1 MSQFKSGDVAL
12 IINSINEENIGRVV
26 TVAGIAVQGQRID
39 QEDGAYVI
47 SDIDGMVIVEGD
59 IVVSAEWLP
68 THKTVVRTHVFRPNF
83 LMPLRGNFQPEQ
95 QKSLE
100 VVE

>member
-1 MSQFKSGDVAL
+1 MSQFKSGDLAL

-26 TVAGIAVQGQRID
+26 TVTGMTKKGDRID
-39 QEDGAYVI
+39 QEDGAHVI

-68 THKTVVRTHVFRPNF
+68 SHKTIVRTHVFRQDY
-83 LMPLRGNFQPEQ
+83 LMPLRGDFQPEQ
-95 QKSLE
+95 QKSRE
-100 VVE
+100 VVA